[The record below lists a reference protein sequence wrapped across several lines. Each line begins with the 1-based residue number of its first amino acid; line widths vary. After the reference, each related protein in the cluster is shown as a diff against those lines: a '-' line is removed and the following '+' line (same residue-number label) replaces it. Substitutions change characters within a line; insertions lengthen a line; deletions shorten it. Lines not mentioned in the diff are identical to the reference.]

1 MDGECHGMTRVVI
14 VGAGVGG
21 LGAGVRLAAAG
32 CDVLVLEAA
41 DQVGGKLGIAR
52 SEGHTFDTG
61 PSLLTMPFTL
71 EETLA
76 TAGVTLSDRLDV
88 RRVDPLCQYHWDDG
102 TALATHA
109 DPDATAAAF
118 EALEHG
124 AGQAWHSLLAQ
135 GKRTWDLSLPLFLS
149 AAISGPIELA
159 RRSGR
164 PIDPRDILAHTTLER
179 YGARHFRD
187 PRLRQLLDR
196 YATYSGSDPAR
207 APATLSVI
215 PYTESAYG
223 AWHPIGGMHRIAEV
237 LSDVIREQGGEVRCS
252 TPVTR
257 IVTEN
262 GRAVG
267 VETAAGEVFPADA
280 VIANCDAADLY
291 DGLVSAPKQA
301 AQIAAAPASL
311 SGFVLMLGVAG
322 RTPGLAHHNIWF
334 PRDYRAEFAD
344 IFDDPQPPNTPTIYL
359 CNPAA
364 TDPSCAPDGDESWF
378 VLVNAPRNG
387 PVDWEA
393 EGERYQER
401 ILDRLDALGLQAR
414 ERARTIIRRTPAD
427 LERLT
432 GAPGGAIYGTA
443 SMGPRAAFLRPR
455 NASPAF
461 ERLYLASGSAHPGGG
476 LPLVLLSGKI
486 AADLICR
493 DLQLAG

>member
-41 DQVGGKLGIAR
+41 AQVGGKLGIAR

-215 PYTESAYG
+215 AYTESAYG
-223 AWHPIGGMHRIAEV
+223 AWHPIGGMHRIAQV

-252 TPVTR
+252 TPVAR
-257 IVTEN
+257 IVTEH

-387 PVDWEA
+387 PVDWDA

>member
-1 MDGECHGMTRVVI
+1 MTRIVI

-21 LGAGVRLAAAG
+21 LGAGVRLASAG
-32 CDVLVLEAA
+32 CEVIVLEAA
-41 DQVGGKLGIAR
+41 ADVGGKLGIATTD
-52 SEGHTFDTG
+52 GYTFDTG

-76 TAGVTLSDRLDV
+76 TAGVKISDRLDL
-88 RRVDPLCQYHWDDG
+88 RRVDPLCHYHWDDG
-102 TALATHA
+102 SELVTRS
-109 DPDATAAAF
+109 DSDATAAAF
-118 EALEHG
+118 EAFEHG
-124 AGQAWHSLLAQ
+124 AGQSWHALLAQ

-149 AAISGPIELA
+149 AAVDSPIDLA

-164 PIDPRDILAHTTLER
+164 PIDPRDILAHITLDR
-179 YGARHFRD
+179 YGARHFHD

-223 AWHPIGGMHRIAEV
+223 AWHPLGGMHRIAEV
-237 LSDVIREQGGEVRCS
+237 LRDVVVEQGGEVRCS
-252 TPVTR
+252 TPVAR
-257 IVTEN
+257 IVTEA
-262 GRAVG
+262 GRATG
-267 VETAAGEVFPADA
+267 VETTTGEWIAADA
-280 VIANCDAADLY
+280 VIANCDAAHLYGDL
-291 DGLVSAPKQA
+291 VAAPKQA
-301 AQIAAAPASL
+301 RQIASAPASL

-322 RTPGLAHHNIWF
+322 RSPQLAHHNIWF

-359 CNPAA
+359 CNPAV
-364 TDPSCAPDGDESWF
+364 TDPSCAPEGDESWF
-378 VLVNAPRNG
+378 VLINAPRQG
-387 PVDWEA
+387 PVDWDA

-401 ILDRLDALGLQAR
+401 ILDRLDSLGLRAR

-443 SMGPRAAFLRPR
+443 SMGAKAAFLRPR
-455 NASPAF
+455 NASPAYQ
-461 ERLYLASGSAHPGGG
+461 RLYLASGSAHPGGG

-486 AADLICR
+486 AAELVLR
-493 DLQLAG
+493 DLHVPIQN

>member
-1 MDGECHGMTRVVI
+1 MTRVVI

-21 LGAGVRLAAAG
+21 LGAGVRLTAAG

-41 DQVGGKLGIAR
+41 AQVGGKLGIAR

-124 AGQAWHSLLAQ
+124 AGQAWHRLLAQ
-135 GKRTWDLSLPLFLS
+135 GRRTWDLSLPLFLS

-164 PIDPRDILAHTTLER
+164 PINPRDILAHTTLER

-223 AWHPIGGMHRIAEV
+223 AWHPIGGMHRIAQV
-237 LSDVIREQGGEVRCS
+237 LSDVIREQGGELRCS

-257 IVTEN
+257 IVTEH
-262 GRAVG
+262 GSAVG

-291 DGLVSAPKQA
+291 EGLVSAPKQA

-344 IFDDPQPPNTPTIYL
+344 IFDDPRPPNTPTIYL
-359 CNPAA
+359 CNPVA

-378 VLVNAPRNG
+378 VLVNAPRHG
-387 PVDWEA
+387 QVDWDA

-401 ILDRLDALGLQAR
+401 ILDRLDALGLRAR

-432 GAPGGAIYGTA
+432 GAPGGSIYGTA

-493 DLQLAG
+493 DLELTDAA